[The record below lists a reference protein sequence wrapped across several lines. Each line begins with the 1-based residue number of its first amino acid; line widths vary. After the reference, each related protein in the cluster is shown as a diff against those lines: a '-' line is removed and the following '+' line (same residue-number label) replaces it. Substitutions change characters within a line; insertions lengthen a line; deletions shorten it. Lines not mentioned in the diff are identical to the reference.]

1 VPSPWP
7 SVLADGPVLG
17 ADGGPG
23 DASSFPRR
31 HARTRGFTL
40 GRPRGFQV
48 GADGARVAFLRS
60 AAGDDPVNRL
70 WVLELASG
78 AERLVADPARL
89 LGGDPGD
96 VPPEERARRERA
108 RERAGGIVAFAADLD
123 LTVASFAL
131 AGRLF
136 VAVLGGP
143 GGVRELPAGEGVLDP
158 RVDPTG
164 ARVAWVADRALHVAP
179 LGDAGAGRRLAGE
192 DDPEVSWGLA
202 EFVAAEEMGRARGFW
217 WAPDGERLA
226 VARVDL
232 AKVRR
237 FYLADPTNP
246 AIEPVR
252 LPYPAAGTANAEV
265 SLHVVDLE
273 GRRVEVRWDRAA
285 YPYLASVLWEA
296 GGPLTLL
303 VQSRDQT
310 ATLVL
315 AADPGTGATT
325 TLAAQRDPAWVDL
338 VGGVPAWLDGRLVMT
353 ADDPACD
360 TRRLTVDGLPVT
372 PPGLQVA
379 EVVAVA
385 GGGVLVA
392 GSEEPTEVHLWRV
405 VPGQDPER
413 LTDGPGVHAATAA
426 GRVVVV
432 TRADLDHDN
441 TTTTVTAPGR
451 PPLVIGSL
459 AQAPGLA
466 PRPRLQRAGPRG
478 LRCALLL
485 PDRPPESPGDH
496 PGGPPDPPA
505 GRLPVLLDPY
515 GGPHH
520 RQVLAARDRFLVSQ
534 WFADQGFAVLVTDG
548 RGTPGR
554 GPAWE
559 RAVWRD
565 LAGPVLD
572 DQVEAL
578 AAVAAD
584 HPELDLRRVAI
595 RGWSFG
601 GYLAALAVL
610 RRPDV
615 FHAAVAGAPVTDW
628 RLYDT
633 HYSERYLGDPAAD
646 PDSYCRSSLLA
657 DAAKLERP
665 LLLIHG
671 LADDNVVAAHTL
683 RLSNLL
689 LAAGRPHNVLPLSG
703 VTHLAVQEAVAES
716 LLHLQLAFLRDA
728 LGLS

>member
-1 VPSPWP
+1 
-7 SVLADGPVLG
+7 LADGQVRG

-96 VPPEERARRERA
+96 LPPEERARRERA
-108 RERAGGIVAFAADLD
+108 RERAGGIVAFATDLD

-136 VAVLGGP
+136 VADLVGP

-158 RVDPTG
+158 RVDPSG

-202 EFVAAEEMGRARGFW
+202 EFVAAEEMGRTRGFW

-237 FYLADPTNP
+237 LYLADPTNP

-252 LPYPAAGTANAEV
+252 LPYPAAGTANAQV
-265 SLHVVDLE
+265 SLHMVDLE

-285 YPYLASVLWEA
+285 HPYLASVLWEA

-325 TLAAQRDPAWVDL
+325 TLAAQHDPAWVDL

-385 GGGVLVA
+385 GGGALVA

-413 LTDGPGVHAATAA
+413 LTDRPGVHAAAAA

-451 PPLVIGSL
+451 PPLAIGSL

-466 PRPRLQRAGPRG
+466 PRPRLRRAGRRE

-485 PDRPPESPGDH
+485 PDRPP
-496 PGGPPDPPA
+496 GPPGDPPA

-646 PDSYCRSSLLA
+646 PDSYRRSSLLA

-683 RLSNLL
+683 RLSGLL

-728 LGLS
+728 LGLG

>member
-1 VPSPWP
+1 
-7 SVLADGPVLG
+7 LADGQGRG
-17 ADGGPG
+17 ADGGQG

-136 VAVLGGP
+136 VADLVGP

-158 RVDPTG
+158 RVDPPG
-164 ARVAWVADRALHVAP
+164 ARVAWVADRALQVAP

-192 DDPEVSWGLA
+192 DDPEVRWGLA
-202 EFVAAEEMGRARGFW
+202 EFVAAEEMGRTRGFW

-232 AKVRR
+232 APVRR
-237 FYLADPTNP
+237 FHLADPANP

-265 SLHVVDLE
+265 GLHVVDLE

-360 TRRLTVDGLPVT
+360 TRRLTVDGRPVT

-413 LTDGPGVHAATAA
+413 LTDRPGVHAATAA

-432 TRADLDHDN
+432 TRADLDHD
-441 TTTTVTAPGR
+441 TTATTVTAPGR
-451 PPLVIGSL
+451 PRLAIGSL
-459 AQAPGLA
+459 AHAPGLV
-466 PRPRLQRAGPRG
+466 PRPRLLRAGPRE

-485 PDRPPESPGDH
+485 PDRPP
-496 PGGPPDPPA
+496 PA
-505 GRLPVLLDPY
+505 AGGRLPVLLDPY

-584 HPELDLRRVAI
+584 HPELDLGRVAI

-646 PDSYCRSSLLA
+646 PDSYRRSSLLA

-683 RLSNLL
+683 RLSGLL

-728 LGLS
+728 LDRS

>member
-1 VPSPWP
+1 MASPTGT
-7 SVLADGPVLG
+7 D
-17 ADGGPG
+17 PG
-23 DASSFPRR
+23 SFPRR

-60 AAGDDPVNRL
+60 GGGDDPVNRL

-78 AERLVADPARL
+78 AERLAADPAAL
-89 LGGDPGD
+89 LGDGADD
-96 VPPEERARRERA
+96 LPPEERARRERA

-136 VAVLGGP
+136 LADLRGSVKA
-143 GGVRELPAGEGVLDP
+143 RELPVGDGVLDP

-164 ARVAWVADRALHVAP
+164 ARVAWVTGRALHLAE
-179 LGDAGAGRRLAGE
+179 LDGAGAPAARRLVGE

-202 EFVAAEEMGRARGFW
+202 EFLAAEEMDRSRGFW
-217 WAPDGERLA
+217 WSPDGQRLA

-232 AKVRR
+232 RRVRR
-237 FYLADPTNP
+237 FHLTDPANP
-246 AIEPVR
+246 AIEPVT
-252 LPYPAAGTANAEV
+252 LPYPAAGTDNAEV
-265 SLHVVDLE
+265 SLHVLDLA
-273 GRRVEVRWDRAA
+273 GRRVEVAWDRAA
-285 YPYLASVLWEA
+285 YPYLVSVSWEA

-303 VQSRDQT
+303 VQARDQT
-310 ATLVL
+310 ATQVL

-325 TLAAQRDPAWVDL
+325 ELAAQHDPAWVDI
-338 VGGVPAWLDGRLVMT
+338 VAGVPAWLDGRLVLT

-360 TRRLTVDGLPVT
+360 TRRLTVGGDPVT

-379 EVVAVA
+379 AVVAVA
-385 GGGVLVA
+385 TDAVLVA

-405 VPGQDPER
+405 VPGQVPER
-413 LTDGPGVHAATAA
+413 LTDRPGHHAATAA
-426 GRVVVV
+426 GPVVVV
-432 TRADLDHDN
+432 TRADLERDN
-441 TTTTVTAPGR
+441 TATTVTAPGR
-451 PPLVIGSL
+451 PPLPIASL
-459 AQAPGLA
+459 AHAPGLA
-466 PRPRLQRAGPRG
+466 PRPRLLRAGPRG

-485 PDRPPESPGDH
+485 PGDAA
-496 PGGPPDPPA
+496 GAGA
-505 GRLPVLLDPY
+505 GGRLPVLLDPY

-584 HPELDLRRVAI
+584 HPQLDLQRVAI

-633 HYSERYLGDPAAD
+633 HYTERYLGHPAAD
-646 PDSYCRSSLLA
+646 PDAYRRSSLLA

-665 LLLIHG
+665 LLLVHG

-683 RLSNLL
+683 RLSSLL

-703 VTHLAVQEAVAES
+703 VTHLAAQEAVAES

-728 LGLS
+728 LGLT

>member
-1 VPSPWP
+1 
-7 SVLADGPVLG
+7 
-17 ADGGPG
+17 
-23 DASSFPRR
+23 
-31 HARTRGFTL
+31 
-40 GRPRGFQV
+40 
-48 GADGARVAFLRS
+48 VAFLRS

-70 WVLELASG
+70 WVLEVASG
-78 AERLVADPARL
+78 AERLVADPAAL
-89 LGGDPGD
+89 LGDGAGDL
-96 VPPEERARRERA
+96 PPEEQARRERA
-108 RERAGGIVAFAADLD
+108 RERAGGVVAFAADLD
-123 LTVASFAL
+123 LEVASFAL

-136 VAVLGGP
+136 LADLRGP
-143 GGVRELPAGEGVLDP
+143 GGARELAVGDGVLDP
-158 RVDPTG
+158 RVDPGGT
-164 ARVAWVADRALHVAP
+164 RVAWVAGRALHTAELDPPAP
-179 LGDAGAGRRLAGE
+179 ARRLVGE
-192 DDPEVSWGLA
+192 DDPEVGWGLA
-202 EFVAAEEMGRARGFW
+202 EFLAAEEMDRARGFW
-217 WAPDGERLA
+217 WAPDGRRLA
-226 VARVDL
+226 VARVDQRR
-232 AKVRR
+232 VRR
-237 FYLADPTNP
+237 FHLTDPANP
-246 AIEPVR
+246 AVEPVR
-252 LPYPAAGTANAEV
+252 LPYPAAGTDNAEV
-265 SLHVVDLE
+265 GLHVVGLD
-273 GRRVEVRWDRAA
+273 GRRVEVGWDRAA
-285 YPYLASVLWEA
+285 YPYLASVRWDA
-296 GGPLTLL
+296 GAPLTLL

-315 AADPGTGATT
+315 AADPDTGATT
-325 TLAAQRDPAWVDL
+325 ELAAQHDPAWVDL
-338 VGGVPAWLDGRLVMT
+338 VPGVPAWLDGRLVLT

-360 TRRLTVDGLPVT
+360 TRRLTVDGRPVT

-379 EVVAVA
+379 EVVAA
-385 GGGVLVA
+385 TGGAVLVA

-405 VPGQDPER
+405 VPGAAPER
-413 LTDGPGVHAATAA
+413 LSDGPGQHAASAA
-426 GRVVVV
+426 GPVVVL
-432 TRADLDHDN
+432 TRADLDHDGSA
-441 TTTTVTAPGR
+441 TTVTAPGR
-451 PPLVIGSL
+451 PPRPVASL
-459 AQAPGLA
+459 AHPPGLR
-466 PRPRLQRAGPRG
+466 PRPRLLRAGPRE

-485 PDRPPESPGDH
+485 PEGPTAG
-496 PGGPPDPPA
+496 PGG
-505 GRLPVLLDPY
+505 LPVLLDPY

-584 HPELDLRRVAI
+584 HPELDLGRVAI

-633 HYSERYLGDPAAD
+633 HYSERYLGHPAAD
-646 PDSYCRSSLLA
+646 PEPYRRSSLLA

-683 RLSNLL
+683 RLSGLL

-728 LGLS
+728 LGLGRPR

>member
-1 VPSPWP
+1 MGARSCWPPALSAEQSASPP
-7 SVLADGPVLG
+7 Q
-17 ADGGPG
+17 DGGPG
-23 DASSFPRR
+23 ADPSSFPRR
-31 HARTRGFTL
+31 HALTQGFTL

-70 WVLELASG
+70 WVLEVATG
-78 AERLVADPARL
+78 AERLVADPAAL
-89 LGGDPGD
+89 LGDGAVDL
-96 VPPEERARRERA
+96 PPEERARRERA

-136 VAVLGGP
+136 VADLRGP
-143 GGVRELPAGEGVLDP
+143 GGVRELPAGEGVLEP

-164 ARVAWVADRALHVAP
+164 ARVAWVADRALHAAELDGP
-179 LGDAGAGRRLAGE
+179 DPAGCRLVGE

-202 EFVAAEEMGRARGFW
+202 EFLAAEEMGRARGFW
-217 WAPDGERLA
+217 WAPDGRRLA

-232 AKVRR
+232 HPVRR
-237 FYLADPTNP
+237 FHLTDPSNP

-252 LPYPAAGTANAEV
+252 LPYPAAGTGNADV
-265 SLHVVDLE
+265 SLHVVDLD
-273 GRRVEVRWDRAA
+273 GRRVEVGWDRAA
-285 YPYLASVLWEA
+285 YPYLAAVRWDA

-303 VQSRDQT
+303 VQARDQT

-315 AADPGTGATT
+315 AADPDTGAVTE
-325 TLAAQRDPAWVDL
+325 LAAQHDPAWVEL
-338 VGGVPAWLDGRLVMT
+338 VAGVPAWLDGRLVMT

-360 TRRLTVDGLPVT
+360 TRRLTVDGRPVT
-372 PPGLQVA
+372 PPRLQVT
-379 EVVAVA
+379 EVVAA
-385 GGGVLVA
+385 TGGAVLVA

-405 VPGQDPER
+405 VPGAAPER
-413 LTDGPGVHAATAA
+413 LTGPSGQHAATAA
-426 GRVVVV
+426 GPVVVS
-432 TRADLDHDN
+432 TRGDLDHDH
-441 TTTTVTAPGR
+441 TTTSVAAPGR
-451 PPLVIGSL
+451 PPLPVTSL
-459 AQAPGLA
+459 ALPSGLV
-466 PRPRLQRAGPRG
+466 PRPRLLRAGPRQ

-485 PDRPPESPGDH
+485 PDD
-496 PGGPPDPPA
+496 PPDGP
-505 GRLPVLLDPY
+505 LPVLLDPY

-520 RQVLAARDRFLVSQ
+520 RQVLAARDRFLLSQ

-565 LAGPVLD
+565 LAGPTLD

-578 AAVAAD
+578 LAVAGD
-584 HPELDLRRVAI
+584 HPELDLSRVAI

-610 RRPDV
+610 RRPDI
-615 FHAAVAGAPVTDW
+615 FRAAVAGAPVTDW

-633 HYSERYLGDPAAD
+633 HYTERYLGHPAAD
-646 PDSYCRSSLLA
+646 PDAYRRSSLLA

-683 RLSNLL
+683 RLSGLL
-689 LAAGRPHNVLPLSG
+689 LVAGRPHNVLPLSG
-703 VTHLAVQEAVAES
+703 VTHMAAQEAVAES

>member
-1 VPSPWP
+1 
-7 SVLADGPVLG
+7 LADGEVRG

-23 DASSFPRR
+23 DSSSFPRR

-96 VPPEERARRERA
+96 LPPEERARRERA

-136 VAVLGGP
+136 VADLVGP
-143 GGVRELPAGEGVLDP
+143 GGVRELPAGERVLDP
-158 RVDPTG
+158 RVDPGG

-179 LGDAGAGRRLAGE
+179 LGDAGAWRRLAGE

-202 EFVAAEEMGRARGFW
+202 EFVAAEEMGRTRGYW

-232 AKVRR
+232 APVRR
-237 FYLADPTNP
+237 FHLADPANP

-252 LPYPAAGTANAEV
+252 LPYPAAGTANAQV
-265 SLHVVDLE
+265 RLHVVDLE
-273 GRRVEVRWDRAA
+273 GRRVEVAWDRAA
-285 YPYLASVLWEA
+285 YPYLASVRWEA

-325 TLAAQRDPAWVDL
+325 TLAAQRDPAWVEL

-360 TRRLTVDGLPVT
+360 TRRLTVDGRPVT
-372 PPGLQVA
+372 PPGLQVD
-379 EVVAVA
+379 EVVAAA

-413 LTDGPGVHAATAA
+413 LTDRPGQHAATAT
-426 GRVVVV
+426 GPVVVV
-432 TRADLDHDN
+432 TRADLDHDT
-441 TTTTVTAPGR
+441 TTTTVAVPGR
-451 PPLVIGSL
+451 PPLAIGSL
-459 AQAPGLA
+459 AQAPGLV
-466 PRPRLQRAGPRG
+466 PRPRLLRAGPRE

-485 PDRPPESPGDH
+485 PDRPSAGGD
-496 PGGPPDPPA
+496 

-520 RQVLAARDRFLVSQ
+520 RRVLAARDRFLVSQ

-584 HPELDLRRVAI
+584 HPELDLGRVAI

-633 HYSERYLGDPAAD
+633 HYSERYLGHPAAD
-646 PDSYCRSSLLA
+646 PDSYRRSSLLP

-683 RLSNLL
+683 RLSGLL

-703 VTHLAVQEAVAES
+703 VTHLAAQEAVAES

>member
-1 VPSPWP
+1 M
-7 SVLADGPVLG
+7 ADGPVRG

-96 VPPEERARRERA
+96 LPPEERARRERA

-136 VAVLGGP
+136 VAALGGP
-143 GGVRELPAGEGVLDP
+143 GGVRELPAGEAVLDP

-179 LGDAGAGRRLAGE
+179 LGDAGAGSLLASE

-217 WAPDGERLA
+217 LAPDGERLA
-226 VARVDL
+226 VARVDQ

-237 FYLADPTNP
+237 FHLADPANP

-273 GRRVEVRWDRAA
+273 GRRVEVGWDRAT

-360 TRRLTVDGLPVT
+360 TRRLTVDGRPVT

-413 LTDGPGVHAATAA
+413 LTDRPGVHAASAA

-451 PPLVIGSL
+451 PPLPIASL
-459 AQAPGLA
+459 AQASGLA
-466 PRPRLQRAGPRG
+466 PRPRLLRAGPRG

-485 PDRPPESPGDH
+485 PDRPGDH
-496 PGGPPDPPA
+496 PG

-601 GYLAALAVL
+601 GYLAALA
-610 RRPDV
+610 
-615 FHAAVAGAPVTDW
+615 GAPVTDW

-646 PDSYCRSSLLA
+646 PDSYRRSSLLA

-728 LGLS
+728 LGLG